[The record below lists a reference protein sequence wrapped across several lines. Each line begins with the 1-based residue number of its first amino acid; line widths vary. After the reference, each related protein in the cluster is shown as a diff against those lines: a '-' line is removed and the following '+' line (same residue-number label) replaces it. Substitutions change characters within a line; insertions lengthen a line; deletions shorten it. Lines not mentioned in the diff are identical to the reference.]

1 MGRRSTTI
9 RITVTRPRRDRSSA
23 IVLGLLAILLG
34 AFCGSAATAT
44 RRPEPPR
51 SLEVKSVS
59 STSVYLSWVA
69 SPGAGRG
76 AGFRIYVNGV
86 LRATVRATSYRVG
99 GLRCGTSY
107 VLAVGAY
114 AAGGRSAKRR
124 SRRVRTT
131 RCGSCFAS
139 PGSCGYPDPAYGNVG
154 VPPGTKL
161 TPSGS
166 ITVTT
171 PGTVVNGRSV
181 SGEIDVKANNVTI
194 ENTKVTM
201 TGPGC
206 GTTNT
211 CGNAN
216 IHLFCTCTVT
226 ISHVELTTDG
236 STTVEHAIRNSYNG
250 TIRVDHVYQHG
261 NTDALCY
268 CGDATITDS
277 YSTIDLAISQDHL
290 ENLYIDGATDDVEHN
305 TFINHQ
311 PQTANIF
318 GNTNDGNGGAC
329 ANHLTVKNNLLAGG
343 GYSIYPCG
351 NATSAG
357 SATLDFEGNMIARC
371 GGGRQAEGPGGTWLC
386 PGGADRQGLY
396 PRGGSFGHAADDYCG
411 SPGWTW
417 KNNVWSDGGTVGC

>member
-1 MGRRSTTI
+1 M
-9 RITVTRPRRDRSSA
+9 
-23 IVLGLLAILLG
+23 
-34 AFCGSAATAT
+34 
-44 RRPEPPR
+44 
-51 SLEVKSVS
+51 
-59 STSVYLSWVA
+59 
-69 SPGAGRG
+69 
-76 AGFRIYVNGV
+76 NGV

-114 AAGGRSAKRR
+114 DARGRRSKLR
-124 SRRVRTT
+124 SRRVSTT
-131 RCGSCFAS
+131 QCGGSCFAS

-154 VPPGTKL
+154 VPAGTKL

-194 ENTKVTM
+194 KNTKVTM
-201 TGPGC
+201 TGGGC

-216 IHLFCTCTVT
+216 IHLLCACTVT

-236 STTVEHAIRNSYNG
+236 STTVEHAIRNSYGG
-250 TIRVDHVYQHG
+250 TILVDHVYQHG

-305 TFINHQ
+305 TFINTSRR
-311 PQTANIF
+311 PRTSS
-318 GNTNDGNGGAC
+318 GTR
-329 ANHLTVKNNLLAGG
+329 TVA
-343 GYSIYPCG
+343 P
-351 NATSAG
+351 AVPAPT
-357 SATLDFEGNMIARC
+357 T
-371 GGGRQAEGPGGTWLC
+371 
-386 PGGADRQGLY
+386 
-396 PRGGSFGHAADDYCG
+396 
-411 SPGWTW
+411 
-417 KNNVWSDGGTVGC
+417 